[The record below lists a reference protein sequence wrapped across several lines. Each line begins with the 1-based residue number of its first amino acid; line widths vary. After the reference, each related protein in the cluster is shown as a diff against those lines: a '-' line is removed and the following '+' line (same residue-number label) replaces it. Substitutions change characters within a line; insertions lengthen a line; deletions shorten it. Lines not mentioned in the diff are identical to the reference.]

1 MVQIAGI
8 LRSIPR
14 VLLAAGLVALGLIAL
29 LVAWWIAVVFILAF
43 ALTVAVRR
51 MLPRK
56 PAPGGA
62 PAIIEGEFRIER
74 GDSRPGTVPVR
85 SARAPLMGRSR
96 MPLRG

>member
-29 LVAWWIAVVFILAF
+29 LVAWWIAVALILAF
-43 ALTVAVRR
+43 ALIVAVRR
-51 MLPRK
+51 MLPQK

-74 GDSRPGTVPVR
+74 EDSPPRDR
-85 SARAPLMGRSR
+85 SGS
-96 MPLRG
+96 

>member
-14 VLLAAGLVALGLIAL
+14 VPLAAGLVALGLIAL
-29 LVAWWIAVVFILAF
+29 FVAWWTAVILILAF
-43 ALTVAVRR
+43 AVAARR

-56 PAPGGA
+56 PARGGA

-74 GDSRPGTVPVR
+74 EDSPPRDRFG
-85 SARAPLMGRSR
+85 S
-96 MPLRG
+96 

>member
-29 LVAWWIAVVFILAF
+29 FVAWWIAVILVLAF
-43 ALTVAVRR
+43 ALAVAARR

-74 GDSRPGTVPVR
+74 EDSPRRDR
-85 SARAPLMGRSR
+85 SGS
-96 MPLRG
+96 

>member
-29 LVAWWIAVVFILAF
+29 FVAWWTAVILILAF
-43 ALTVAVRR
+43 ALTVAARR

-74 GDSRPGTVPVR
+74 EDSPRRDR
-85 SARAPLMGRSR
+85 SGS
-96 MPLRG
+96 

>member
-14 VLLAAGLVALGLIAL
+14 VLLAAGLVALGLAAL
-29 LVAWWIAVVFILAF
+29 FVAWWIAVILVLAF
-43 ALTVAVRR
+43 ALAVAVRR
-51 MLPRK
+51 MLPQK

-74 GDSRPGTVPVR
+74 EDSPPRDR
-85 SARAPLMGRSR
+85 SGW
-96 MPLRG
+96 

>member
-29 LVAWWIAVVFILAF
+29 LVAWWIAVVLILAF
-43 ALTVAVRR
+43 ALTVAARR
-51 MLPRK
+51 MLPRT

-62 PAIIEGEFRIER
+62 PAIIEGDFRIER
-74 GDSRPGTVPVR
+74 EDSPPRDR
-85 SARAPLMGRSR
+85 SGS
-96 MPLRG
+96 

>member
-8 LRSIPR
+8 LRSIRACSWRPAWSPSPHR
-14 VLLAAGLVALGLIAL
+14 AGSWRGGP
-29 LVAWWIAVVFILAF
+29 AVILILAF
-43 ALTVAVRR
+43 AVTVAARR

-74 GDSRPGTVPVR
+74 EDSPPRDR
-85 SARAPLMGRSR
+85 SGS
-96 MPLRG
+96 